1 MVSWLVL
8 LVAPVLADSLV
19 MQAPLEA
26 AREVQVFAGRSG
38 VVAEVKGVLG
48 AIVDVGD
55 TLILLDDSALR
66 LDELSAHLVLQ
77 QMRSQY
83 DRSLQL
89 LVGGGISAQALE
101 ALDFDVQA
109 AEIRY
114 RMAQMEREKAVVRVR
129 MHGVLAEVFVHV
141 GERVSAGQV
150 LARIIDAEDLK
161 AVLYVATDQLA
172 VWGSVIAVGPS
183 RERFTG
189 HVSHI
194 SPLVDVASGTCRI
207 TVEFSG
213 AGKVLRPGMVVRVH
227 LISAGQ

>member
-1 MVSWLVL
+1 
-8 LVAPVLADSLV
+8 
-19 MQAPLEA
+19 
-26 AREVQVFAGRSG
+26 
-38 VVAEVKGVLG
+38 
-48 AIVDVGD
+48 
-55 TLILLDDSALR
+55 
-66 LDELSAHLVLQ
+66 
-77 QMRSQY
+77 MRSQY